1 MENNSPT
8 KSRIP
13 FYRIGLAV
21 LIIGAMAAY
30 VWALMTGNLPET
42 RKLDLTT
49 LAVIAFSIFLSF
61 VLISPGFFQ
70 RLKIFEMSG
79 FKLEMLEKVREKQME
94 QENKLDDIGLILP
107 LLLSKAK
114 QQHLLN
120 IADGKTA
127 NYKGS
132 HDGRSELRNLRS
144 AGLLKSKPGTH
155 ISQLKDG
162 TEYDVSK
169 LLELTPLGTRWV
181 SRIRANEQ
189 AENSQS

>member
-1 MENNSPT
+1 MENNPNARR
-8 KSRIP
+8 RIP
-13 FYRIGLAV
+13 FFRISLAL
-21 LIIGAMAAY
+21 LIVGAMIVY

-42 RKLDLTT
+42 RKLDITT

-79 FKLEMLEKVREKQME
+79 FKLEMLEKVREKQIE
-94 QENKLDDIGLILP
+94 QESKLDDIGLILP

-120 IADGKTA
+120 IADGNAA
-127 NYKGS
+127 NYIGS
-132 HDGRSELRNLRS
+132 HDVRSELRNLRT

-155 ISQLKDG
+155 IAQLKDG
-162 TEYDVSK
+162 TKYDVSK
-169 LLELTPLGTRWV
+169 LLELTKLGARWV
-181 SRIRANEQ
+181 SRIRENEKV
-189 AENSQS
+189 ENNQ